1 MNAGTVIPE
10 NGYEVLHQNGV
21 HDQLL
26 LSGAHESILNIS
38 DKASDIALLNGN
50 LEGFL
55 GFVVDLLIQEVGEF
69 KRATSKSYK
78 HLERE
83 SNKRDEKRLHA
94 KVTATIASKKTG
106 DVKDLEAVPS
116 RFNPD
121 LPSKSR
127 SFNDHLSQST
137 VSKKQQGGKSS
148 AASPEVLGEKIKIK
162 SLKTGTPSKPKED
175 TQPYDFYTKLEEKIH
190 AKKIEKTNQQA
201 KSKKTHETE
210 IKLLRKSLKFK
221 CTPLPNFYQGPPP
234 PKPELKKKTAN
245 EEESEEN
252 SGHNQRLDRLSLD
265 AVSCN
270 NTNTEPSPNPKKPPR
285 KSRPKLPLRGN
296 HC

>member
-26 LSGAHESILNIS
+26 LSGGHESILNIS

-50 LEGFL
+50 LE
-55 GFVVDLLIQEVGEF
+55 VDLLIQEVGEF

-78 HLERE
+78 HLEHE
-83 SNKRDEKRLHA
+83 SNKRGEKRLHA

-190 AKKIEKTNQQA
+190 AKEIEKTNQQA
-201 KSKKTHETE
+201 KSKIPTTRAKSP
-210 IKLLRKSLKFK
+210 KLGR
-221 CTPLPNFYQGPPP
+221 
-234 PKPELKKKTAN
+234 KKTAN